1 MLKRLLMAVVS
12 LLIAIVRLVVIFQ
25 SPAPE
30 TT

>member
-25 SPAPE
+25 SSAPE
-30 TT
+30 AT